1 MFPWPIFIKV
11 TRLSQE
17 LFMSKFQYQN
27 STKLSS
33 VASVKF
39 IKTKFIFRYRAKGVS
54 IKFHQ
59 IRITKLNFIDVQ
71 IPVPKWKKTKKSKKS
86 SGLQIGARGI
96 TNRGSFRDFKLWQKD
111 YKSGQRNFKLG
122 QRLQIEVR
130 GITNWCSTICR
141 DLYFYIEPL
150 IRITKSFFC
159 QHSPTQI
166 VPFPAKLSGHGPHL
180 KVPT

>member
-1 MFPWPIFIKV
+1 
-11 TRLSQE
+11 
-17 LFMSKFQYQN
+17 MSKFQYQN

-96 TNRGSFRDFKLWQKD
+96 TNRGSFRDFKSWQKD
-111 YKSGQRNFKLG
+111 YKWGQGFQFRA
-122 QRLQIEVR
+122 QRLEIGAR
-130 GITNWCSTICR
+130 TI
-141 DLYFYIEPL
+141 
-150 IRITKSFFC
+150 
-159 QHSPTQI
+159 
-166 VPFPAKLSGHGPHL
+166 
-180 KVPT
+180 